1 MAVIIHKMTSNFKAL
16 NIQQLDEALEA
27 YRKVS
32 ASPRPAAGWAKA
44 IREALGMTRDQL
56 AKRMG
61 ISPSTVSDLERNE
74 ARGTITLES
83 LARLAGGMDCE
94 VVYAIVPREGK
105 TLDTAVRQRA
115 ESVAAKQMARIS
127 HTMRLEEQG
136 LDEKQEKRQVARI
149 VDSLLAGSRRNL
161 WR

>member
-1 MAVIIHKMTSNFKAL
+1 MPSNFKAL
-16 NIQQLDEALEA
+16 SIQHLDDTLEPH
-27 YRKVS
+27 RKAS
-32 ASPRPAAGWAKA
+32 TSPRPAAGWARA

-83 LARLAGGMDCE
+83 LDRLALGMECE
-94 VVYAIVPREGK
+94 VVYAIVPRQGK
-105 TLDTAVRQRA
+105 TLDSAVRRRA
-115 ESVAAKQMARIS
+115 ESVAAKQMARVS

-136 LDEKQEKRQVARI
+136 LDEKQEKRQFARM
-149 VDSLLAGSRRNL
+149 VESLLAGSRRKL

>member
-1 MAVIIHKMTSNFKAL
+1 MPSNFKAL
-16 NIQQLDEALEA
+16 NIHHLDDDLDA
-27 YRKVS
+27 YRK
-32 ASPRPAAGWAKA
+32 ASTNPRPAAGWAKA

-56 AKRMG
+56 AGRMG

-83 LARLAGGMDCE
+83 LDRLARGMDCE

-105 TLDTAVRQRA
+105 TLDTTVRQRA
-115 ESVAAKQMARIS
+115 ESVATKQMARVS

-136 LDEKQEKRQVARI
+136 LNEKQEKRQFARM
-149 VDSLLAGSRRNL
+149 VDSLLAGSRRKL